1 MARLPCRVARIPAHV
16 TCAWACLITCALSDE
31 QARVASA
38 WRPEDR
44 VAWLPLPEVSPHV
57 SRGSHA
63 TRLDAIT
70 TPCTCP
76 HSPVLTYLSP
86 TPPGG
91 RQHERRHAIGQL
103 LRRVGQ
109 APRPQ
114 AAAQGVVSRTS
125 LVPPAS
131 SYQLRHRAGAYS
143 RPYIPAYS
151 LTAQGD
157 SRGAQPTDA
166 RDRVDKRAPRSGGRG
181 GVKVRVLRDRIHTRR
196 THASPGCL
204 SCFER
209 WTVLTVIGR

>member
-1 MARLPCRVARIPAHV
+1 MVPGKAVLRVLLSLIEEAPGENHV
-16 TCAWACLITCALSDE
+16 EILVVG
-31 QARVASA
+31 Q
-38 WRPEDR
+38 
-44 VAWLPLPEVSPHV
+44 VSTLL
-57 SRGSHA
+57 A
-63 TRLDAIT
+63 TLEA
-70 TPCTCP
+70 
-76 HSPVLTYLSP
+76 P

-166 RDRVDKRAPRSGGRG
+166 RDRVDKRAPWSGGRG
-181 GVKVRVLRDRIHTRR
+181 GVKVRVLRDRTH
-196 THASPGCL
+196 THAGRTPHLAASRVSNVGL
-204 SCFER
+204 S
-209 WTVLTVIGR
+209 